1 MLKPRTLEERVADLE
16 KQVMQGTEFTE
27 ENTEKGKSVNRGLK
41 DKGITKGDENAIVR
55 KAIMYLIQKH
65 GDENDPELA
74 DFIAYFNTVE
84 EVKAEVQENE
94 QHAE

>member
-1 MLKPRTLEERVADLE
+1 MLQPKTLEQRVDDLE
-16 KQVMQGTEFTE
+16 KKVMAGTEFAE
-27 ENTEKGKSVNRGLK
+27 ENTEKGKAVNRCLK

-74 DFIAYFNTVE
+74 GFIAYYNSVE
-84 EVKAEVQENE
+84 EAKQEVEE
-94 QHAE
+94 QANHQ